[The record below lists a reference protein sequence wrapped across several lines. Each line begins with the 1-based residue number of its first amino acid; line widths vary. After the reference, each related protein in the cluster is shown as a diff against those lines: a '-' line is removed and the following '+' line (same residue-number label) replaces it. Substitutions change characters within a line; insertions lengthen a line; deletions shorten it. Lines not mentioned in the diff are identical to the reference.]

1 MAVFKTKRTIPVQNV
16 NIQDVADSIERI
28 YRDKDF
34 EVKVEPTAQGCLISL
49 TKGGMFKAA
58 LGMKTAL
65 NLKLK
70 LQSDALD
77 AEASVGVFGMQVLP
91 SLITYYIAWPVML
104 TQIWGLVKQ
113 SKLDDEVIDAVEK
126 IVKQQAIVPAEI
138 AENRAFCTKCGAA
151 HAAGAAF
158 CSSCGEKLN

>member
-16 NIQDVADSIERI
+16 DLQDVADAIERI

-34 EVKVEPTAQGCLISL
+34 EVKTEPNAQGCLISL
-49 TKGGMFKAA
+49 TKGGMFKMV
-58 LGMKTAL
+58 LGMKMAL

-70 LQSDALD
+70 ALPGALE

-91 SLITYYIAWPVML
+91 ALVAYYLAWPVLL

-113 SKLDDEVIDAVEK
+113 SKLDDEVIAAVEEA
-126 IVKQQAIVPAEI
+126 VKQQQASGQKKI
-138 AENRAFCTKCGAA
+138 FCTRCGAA
-151 HAAGAAF
+151 QEAGASCCTA
-158 CSSCGEKLN
+158 CGEKLN